1 MIDFVVVLFDFRSR
15 VLDIRVKR
23 GAELLIDYYLVV
35 SWIRWRGR
43 KSDRFGRFKRI
54 VRVCWERLAEF
65 FVSRVYNLY
74 FRESFF

>member
-35 SWIRWRGR
+35 SWIRW
-43 KSDRFGRFKRI
+43 
-54 VRVCWERLAEF
+54 
-65 FVSRVYNLY
+65 
-74 FRESFF
+74 